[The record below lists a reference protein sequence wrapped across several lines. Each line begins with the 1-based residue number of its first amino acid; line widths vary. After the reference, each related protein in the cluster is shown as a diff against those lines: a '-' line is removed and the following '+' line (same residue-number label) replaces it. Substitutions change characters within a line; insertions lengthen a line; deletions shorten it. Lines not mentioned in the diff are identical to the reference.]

1 MVVLQKVSYF
11 KIIKDLLFLF
21 KVIKLLI
28 ISYLKKLFLNCGYSS
43 NAVMEMH

>member
-28 ISYLKKLFLNCGYSS
+28 ISYLS
-43 NAVMEMH
+43 VI